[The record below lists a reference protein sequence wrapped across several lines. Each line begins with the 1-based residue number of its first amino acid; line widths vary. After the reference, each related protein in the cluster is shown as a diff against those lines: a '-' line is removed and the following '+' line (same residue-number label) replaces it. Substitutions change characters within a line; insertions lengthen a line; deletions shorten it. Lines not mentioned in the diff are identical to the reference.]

1 VLHLVALSLLAG
13 DAGVTGVAGSVT
25 AADDATVIDGVVA
38 TAPSPADDDSDDDS
52 DDDAPPARERDETII
67 RTRRQTSPRAV
78 EVPVRREGFAVG
90 GASAAALLSLV
101 PGVFVSQH
109 AGQGKA
115 PQLFLRG
122 FDVEHGQ
129 DVEVRVEGVPLNEA
143 GNIHGQG
150 YADTTFIPI
159 ELVRH
164 LTLHEGVADARQGD
178 FAVAGSIDHG
188 IGLGSPGV
196 VASGT
201 LGSFGLR
208 RVFVGGRPAGTSPH
222 TFVAGEFIASD
233 GFGPARA
240 FSRVN
245 LLGGIEQPVLPGI
258 EAFAFAATS
267 TSEAQSAGVVRLD
280 DRAIADLDDDA
291 LFAAAVPDQGL
302 RAQRHLASLRLRRKG
317 PSSRTTLQT
326 SASLRRLQLRHNF
339 TGHLLF
345 DEGDTVLQTSDATMA
360 MARAEHEER
369 LMLFD
374 RMQQLRVGVEARGDV
389 VDTTQ
394 QRLRDDATIHRDE
407 VDARFDLGHL
417 GLWADTTMRPSSWS
431 RLHLGARLEG
441 VAFRT
446 ADHADANRVRTTTGA
461 VLAPRVGLEIDVVD
475 DVDVNANYGEGFRSP
490 PPLALADGE
499 TPPLTVVRT
508 GEVGVVVARHTPGA
522 SLTARASG
530 FVTHVAADRVFDHAT
545 ASSLF
550 VGPSLR
556 TGAQAFVD
564 VVVEGAGVTA
574 SATATRAAFLD
585 GGVVPFAPPLV
596 LRLDGFI
603 DTPFAV
609 GPLDVVG
616 RAELGTGLVGARPL
630 PFGDTADP
638 VVLVDGAV
646 SMRAGAVRIGLE
658 GANLTD
664 ARVADGAFV
673 YASRFED
680 DDSRVPARHIT
691 AASPRL
697 LQVTLTL
704 SL

>member
-13 DAGVTGVAGSVT
+13 DAGLAGAAT
-25 AADDATVIDGVVA
+25 AADDATVIDGVGA
-38 TAPSPADDDSDDDS
+38 IAPSL
-52 DDDAPPARERDETII
+52 DDDASDDTGPPARERDETII
-67 RTRRQTSPRAV
+67 RTRRLTSPRAV
-78 EVPVRREGFAVG
+78 EVPVRREGLAIG

-129 DVEVRVEGVPLNEA
+129 DIEVRVEGVPLNEA

-178 FAVAGSIDHG
+178 FAVAGSIDHSL
-188 IGLGSPGV
+188 GLASPGV

-208 RVFVGGRPAGTSPH
+208 RIFVGGRPAGASPH
-222 TFVAGEFIASD
+222 TFVGGEFIASD
-233 GFGPARA
+233 DFGPARA

-291 LFAAAVPDQGL
+291 LFAAAVPGQGL

-317 PSSRTTLQT
+317 ALSTTTLQT

-339 TGHLLF
+339 TGRLLF
-345 DEGDTVLQTSDATMA
+345 DEGDTVLQTTDSTMV

-374 RMQQLRVGVEARGDV
+374 RVQQLRVGTEARGDV
-389 VDTTQ
+389 VDAIQ
-394 QRLRDDATIHRDE
+394 RRLRDDGTVHRDE

-417 GLWADTTMRPSSWS
+417 GLWADTTVRPSSWS
-431 RLHLGARLEG
+431 RIHLGARLEG

-446 ADHADANRVRTTTGA
+446 ADHTEANRVRTTTGA
-461 VLAPRVGLEIDVVD
+461 VFAPRVGLEIDIVD
-475 DVDVNANYGEGFRSP
+475 DVDINASYGEGFRTP

-508 GEVGVVVARHTPGA
+508 SEVGVVVERAAPGA

-564 VVVEGAGVTA
+564 VVVDGAGVTA
-574 SATATRAAFLD
+574 SATATRAAFPD

-596 LRLDGFI
+596 LRLDGFVE
-603 DTPFAV
+603 TPPFAV
-609 GPLDVVG
+609 GLLDVVG
-616 RAELGTGLVGARPL
+616 RAELGTGLVSARPL

-646 SMRAGAVRIGLE
+646 SIRAGGVRVGLE

-664 ARVADGAFV
+664 ARVADGVFV
-673 YASRFED
+673 YASRFEG

-697 LQVTLTL
+697 LQLTLTL
-704 SL
+704 TL